1 MPAVAVRDIL
11 PVNVALIFIMMTLK
25 EVPHMCP
32 RANVVFLLDGHVV
45 ASSLIMAA
53 HCNAVHY
60 LHKRLP
66 YAKVYM

>member
-11 PVNVALIFIMMTLK
+11 LINVAHILIMMTFLI
-25 EVPHMCP
+25 CAQGP
-32 RANVVFLLDGHVV
+32 RANVMLLLDDHVV
-45 ASSLIMAA
+45 ANSLIMAA